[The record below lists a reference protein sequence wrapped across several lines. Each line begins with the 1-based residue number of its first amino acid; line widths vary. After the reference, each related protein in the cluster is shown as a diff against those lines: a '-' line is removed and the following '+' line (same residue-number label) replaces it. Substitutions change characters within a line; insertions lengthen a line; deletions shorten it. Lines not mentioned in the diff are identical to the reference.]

1 MKDRT
6 MEEQLI
12 GSIEKNATEA
22 ICVRL
27 VEFHDRPFIDIRV
40 FATTDATGKVPTR
53 KGVAVR
59 PDLIPELRALLE
71 EAEAAA
77 REAGLLGDDTTGQAP

>member
-1 MKDRT
+1 

-12 GSIEKNATEA
+12 GSIEKNQIEE
-22 ICVRL
+22 IRVRL

-40 FATTDATGKVPTR
+40 FATMDATGKGPTR

-59 PDLIPELRALLE
+59 PDLIPELREILE
-71 EAEAAA
+71 HAETVARAA
-77 REAGLLGDDTTGQAP
+77 ELLGDDAEAA